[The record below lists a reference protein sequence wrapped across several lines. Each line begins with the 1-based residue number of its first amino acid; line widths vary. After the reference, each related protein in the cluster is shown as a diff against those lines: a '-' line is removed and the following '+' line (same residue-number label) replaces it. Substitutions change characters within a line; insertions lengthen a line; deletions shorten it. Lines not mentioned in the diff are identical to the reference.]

1 MGVTIRDVAKK
12 AGVSVSTVSKVMN
25 HWKTISEETT
35 KRVEAAAAE
44 LKYTPNARAVNF
56 ARGNTRNIIYLTE
69 LKKGEAYSNPHMFDI
84 MCGVFTELARNGY
97 TMSLMD
103 ISDEAHPKETIRDII
118 DQKSADGIVIH
129 GSVINQAT
137 ADLII
142 DRSFPHLVIGHPDF
156 DNRLCWVDTNHELAG
171 EHAGEYIL
179 KHDAFPT
186 FFIGG
191 RKNEFISHER
201 EKGFRSFLLRHK
213 HRVTSDHVVY
223 TSSTWQ
229 EGYEAAMKILSYD
242 SSDASAAGGNQI
254 PGSIVCE
261 NNTIAVGV
269 SRAIKELGL
278 SVPEDVAFLTFD
290 VYPYSTILDPKPEV
304 VEINVYDMGVQAGS
318 MICRKIDNPGL
329 MIQSYITLP
338 EME

>member
-1 MGVTIRDVAKK
+1 
-12 AGVSVSTVSKVMN
+12 MN

-156 DNRLCWVDTNHELAG
+156 
-171 EHAGEYIL
+171 
-179 KHDAFPT
+179 
-186 FFIGG
+186 
-191 RKNEFISHER
+191 
-201 EKGFRSFLLRHK
+201 
-213 HRVTSDHVVY
+213 
-223 TSSTWQ
+223 
-229 EGYEAAMKILSYD
+229 
-242 SSDASAAGGNQI
+242 
-254 PGSIVCE
+254 
-261 NNTIAVGV
+261 
-269 SRAIKELGL
+269 KELGL

-304 VEINVYDMGVQAGS
+304 VEINVYDMGIQAGA

>member
-1 MGVTIRDVAKK
+1 
-12 AGVSVSTVSKVMN
+12 
-25 HWKTISEETT
+25 
-35 KRVEAAAAE
+35 
-44 LKYTPNARAVNF
+44 
-56 ARGNTRNIIYLTE
+56 
-69 LKKGEAYSNPHMFDI
+69 MFDI

-103 ISDEAHPKETIRDII
+103 IPDEAHPKETIRDII

-304 VEINVYDMGVQAGS
+304 VEINVYDMGIQAGA

>member
-1 MGVTIRDVAKK
+1 
-12 AGVSVSTVSKVMN
+12 MN

-156 DNRLCWVDTNHELAG
+156 
-171 EHAGEYIL
+171 
-179 KHDAFPT
+179 
-186 FFIGG
+186 
-191 RKNEFISHER
+191 
-201 EKGFRSFLLRHK
+201 
-213 HRVTSDHVVY
+213 
-223 TSSTWQ
+223 
-229 EGYEAAMKILSYD
+229 
-242 SSDASAAGGNQI
+242 
-254 PGSIVCE
+254 
-261 NNTIAVGV
+261 
-269 SRAIKELGL
+269 KELGL

-304 VEINVYDMGVQAGS
+304 VEINVYDMGVQAGA
-318 MICRKIDNPGL
+318 MICRKSDNPGL

>member
-1 MGVTIRDVAKK
+1 
-12 AGVSVSTVSKVMN
+12 MN

-69 LKKGEAYSNPHMFDI
+69 LKKGEAYSNPHMFDT
-84 MCGVFTELARNGY
+84 V
-97 TMSLMD
+97 
-103 ISDEAHPKETIRDII
+103 
-118 DQKSADGIVIH
+118 
-129 GSVINQAT
+129 
-137 ADLII
+137 
-142 DRSFPHLVIGHPDF
+142 
-156 DNRLCWVDTNHELAG
+156 
-171 EHAGEYIL
+171 
-179 KHDAFPT
+179 
-186 FFIGG
+186 FIGG
-191 RKNEFISHER
+191 KKNEFISHER

-304 VEINVYDMGVQAGS
+304 VEINVYDMGVQAGA

>member
-1 MGVTIRDVAKK
+1 
-12 AGVSVSTVSKVMN
+12 MN
-25 HWKTISEETT
+25 HWKTISEGTT

-156 DNRLCWVDTNHELAG
+156 
-171 EHAGEYIL
+171 
-179 KHDAFPT
+179 
-186 FFIGG
+186 
-191 RKNEFISHER
+191 
-201 EKGFRSFLLRHK
+201 
-213 HRVTSDHVVY
+213 
-223 TSSTWQ
+223 
-229 EGYEAAMKILSYD
+229 
-242 SSDASAAGGNQI
+242 
-254 PGSIVCE
+254 
-261 NNTIAVGV
+261 
-269 SRAIKELGL
+269 KELGL

-304 VEINVYDMGVQAGS
+304 VEINVYDMGVQAGA

>member
-156 DNRLCWVDTNHELAG
+156 
-171 EHAGEYIL
+171 
-179 KHDAFPT
+179 
-186 FFIGG
+186 
-191 RKNEFISHER
+191 
-201 EKGFRSFLLRHK
+201 
-213 HRVTSDHVVY
+213 
-223 TSSTWQ
+223 
-229 EGYEAAMKILSYD
+229 
-242 SSDASAAGGNQI
+242 
-254 PGSIVCE
+254 
-261 NNTIAVGV
+261 
-269 SRAIKELGL
+269 KELGL

-304 VEINVYDMGVQAGS
+304 VEINVYDMGIQAGA

>member
-1 MGVTIRDVAKK
+1 
-12 AGVSVSTVSKVMN
+12 MN

-156 DNRLCWVDTNHELAG
+156 
-171 EHAGEYIL
+171 
-179 KHDAFPT
+179 
-186 FFIGG
+186 
-191 RKNEFISHER
+191 
-201 EKGFRSFLLRHK
+201 KG
-213 HRVTSDHVVY
+213 
-223 TSSTWQ
+223 
-229 EGYEAAMKILSYD
+229 
-242 SSDASAAGGNQI
+242 
-254 PGSIVCE
+254 
-261 NNTIAVGV
+261 
-269 SRAIKELGL
+269 LGL

-304 VEINVYDMGVQAGS
+304 VEINVYDMGVQAGA